1 MMQRGDPLELNFED
15 LEMKNWNIPM
25 DKTQRVD
32 EKNGVN
38 CLVIIF
44 TSRVMVMKMSKMV
57 HFCIF
62 CWCQKRISLS
72 LDKIFTGI
80 WKILFSSFRKCY
92 GLLDFELPLA
102 RNEPLKMQ
110 SFVIILLTQQFL
122 IFLPSISH
130 KR

>member
-44 TSRVMVMKMSKMV
+44 TPRVMVMKMSKMV